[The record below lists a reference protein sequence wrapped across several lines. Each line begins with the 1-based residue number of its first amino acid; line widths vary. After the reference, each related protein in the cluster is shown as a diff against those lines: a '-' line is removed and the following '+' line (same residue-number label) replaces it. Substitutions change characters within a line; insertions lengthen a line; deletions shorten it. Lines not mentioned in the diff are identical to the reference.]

1 MALYFVV
8 CLAHTGTVKYFEDNE
23 SITIAA
29 IKNLDLQDTALIC
42 SGGVSDKMICQE
54 RLCRV

>member
-42 SGGVSDKMICQE
+42 SGGVSDKICQE